1 MVAMVGVIVILHV
14 GMIVS
19 VTGMRSTVLAMLM
32 AVCVRL
38 VPVLMGVLRVIVR
51 LMHRIASCRSGCA
64 DYAPGDVRGRASVER
79 AFGGADRWER
89 RDIHAIGKTI

>member
-32 AVCVRL
+32 AVCMRL

-64 DYAPGDVRGRASVER
+64 DYAPVTFAGAPRWSGLL
-79 AFGGADRWER
+79 GGL
-89 RDIHAIGKTI
+89 IGGSGVTFTQ